1 MIGMLLA
8 GAFLGLMAETF
19 LNNVLPTIKTEFH
32 FPQAAAQMAEHLF
45 STGGGGGLIILVS
58 AWVFFNFSSRQTF
71 MAMMAIFLT
80 SYLVCVFSEGHFPL
94 LLAGRII

>member
-45 STGGGGGLIILVS
+45 STGGGGG
-58 AWVFFNFSSRQTF
+58 
-71 MAMMAIFLT
+71 
-80 SYLVCVFSEGHFPL
+80 
-94 LLAGRII
+94 

>member
-45 STGGGGGLIILVS
+45 STGGGGADNTRISLGVFQLLV
-58 AWVFFNFSSRQTF
+58 
-71 MAMMAIFLT
+71 
-80 SYLVCVFSEGHFPL
+80 
-94 LLAGRII
+94 

>member
-45 STGGGGGLIILVS
+45 STGGGGG
-58 AWVFFNFSSRQTF
+58 
-71 MAMMAIFLT
+71 
-80 SYLVCVFSEGHFPL
+80 G
-94 LLAGRII
+94 

>member
-45 STGGGGGLIILVS
+45 STGGGGGADNTRISLGVFQLLV
-58 AWVFFNFSSRQTF
+58 
-71 MAMMAIFLT
+71 
-80 SYLVCVFSEGHFPL
+80 
-94 LLAGRII
+94 